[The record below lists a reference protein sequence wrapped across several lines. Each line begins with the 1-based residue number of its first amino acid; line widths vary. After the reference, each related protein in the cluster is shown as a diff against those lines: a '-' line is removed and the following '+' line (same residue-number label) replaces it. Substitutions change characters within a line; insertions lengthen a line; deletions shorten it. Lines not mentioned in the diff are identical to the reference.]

1 MHETE
6 VWNLYAHC
14 VSTAETYGASY
25 EQVARI
31 DSLETWAG
39 VWNHVHPELI
49 GSQTFELLVNRKK
62 ITSWSLFREHI
73 SPEWEH
79 PKNQHGCTL
88 THRVAADVNAADAWT
103 TLVMECVRGAEPD
116 GVNGIQVTQ
125 KRYRSGILV
134 KLDVWL
140 DSKDIA
146 PSVEWL
152 RTLTGFNFQLNPR

>member
-14 VSTAETYGASY
+14 VSTAETYGTSY
-25 EQVARI
+25 EHVARI
-31 DSLETWAG
+31 DSLEMWAR

-49 GSQTFELLVNRKK
+49 GSATLEIRVNRKK

-79 PKNQHGCTL
+79 PRNQHGCTI
-88 THRVAADVNAADAWT
+88 THRAAPDVNAADTWKKMV
-103 TLVMECVRGAEPD
+103 LDCVRGAEPD
-116 GVNGIQVTQ
+116 GINGIQVTQ
-125 KRYRSGILV
+125 KHFRGGIIV
-134 KLDVWL
+134 KFDVWL
-140 DSKDIA
+140 DSKDIP

-152 RTLTGFNFQLNPR
+152 RTLTDLNFQLNPR